1 MGSCGLVFYLKMWR
15 KKTKSMIFTSV
26 ISLLLGKLF
35 LKFPLKIFKKFRL
48 FYIFNVWFLPKFI
61 FELTWNIILGLM
73 VKGDGGMIL
82 DGVEYVGIIN

>member
-26 ISLLLGKLF
+26 ISLLLGKSF
-35 LKFPLKIFKKFRL
+35 LKFALKIFKNFVC
-48 FYIFNVWFLPKFI
+48 YIFLI
-61 FELTWNIILGLM
+61 TWNIILGLM